1 MCNKQCR
8 DENGFKCHLTSE
20 SHKRQMD
27 VFGQNPNRVIHD
39 YSREFEKTFLDHLR
53 RSHPFSRV
61 AANVVYNEFIQD
73 RHHMHMNATRWLSL
87 TEFVKYLGR
96 EGKCKVDETP
106 KGWFIT
112 LIQEDPFV
120 AMEKKKKRERE
131 KSEKEAD
138 ERHLKVLQAQAARA
152 KTDASG
158 VENEKGTLDDGNVNI
173 DRLAEKPLKISI
185 RSGFSVNNSVD
196 AGGSKQQQGKGI
208 EFDDGNDMKAVRAVG
223 SKKSKVEQLMQQEL
237 LLKKRRLEETSHM
250 TVADNVKKTNSDD
263 EKNSVWIVPNIVV
276 KVLSPSLK
284 EHGYYKKKGRI
295 LSVEQYLAEIEMI
308 DSRDILRVDQE
319 ELETVVPP
327 VGKQVMILRG
337 PHKGETGMLESLEKD
352 KFGANI
358 SVSGGNSV
366 FLDYEYFSK
375 I

>member
-152 KTDASG
+152 KTDANG

-250 TVADNVKKTNSDD
+250 SVADNVKKTNSDD
-263 EKNSVWIVPNIVV
+263 GKNSVWIVPNIVV

>member
-152 KTDASG
+152 KTDANG

-358 SVSGGNSV
+358 SVSGGKSV

>member
-73 RHHMHMNATRWLSL
+73 RHHVHMNATRWLSL

-152 KTDASG
+152 KNEVHG
-158 VENEKGTLDDGNVNI
+158 VEDEKGSVEDGNVIVNK
-173 DRLAEKPLKISI
+173 LAEQPLKISI
-185 RSGFSVNNSVD
+185 HPGLPVNNSAK
-196 AGGSKQQQGKGI
+196 AGGPKQQQGKGI
-208 EFDDGNDMKAVRAVG
+208 EFDDGNDMQAARSLGTKR
-223 SKKSKVEQLMQQEL
+223 SKVEQLMQQDL
-237 LLKKRRLEETSHM
+237 LLKKRRLEQAPHIPIAEDSKETND
-250 TVADNVKKTNSDD
+250 TDG
-263 EKNSVWIVPNIVV
+263 KNCIWIVPNIVV

-319 ELETVVPP
+319 ELETVVPTE
-327 VGKQVMILRG
+327 GKQVMILRG
-337 PHKGETGMLESLEKD
+337 PHKGETGKLESLEKD

-358 SVSGGNSV
+358 SVSGGKSV
-366 FLDYEYFSK
+366 FLEYEYFSK